1 MDEIDKLIAERKK
14 FERRGTHFADGV
26 MWCPNCG
33 SKTVTSGHVK
43 CEDCDENR
51 GLTIEEFRQ
60 IAAENLKASE
70 EKQAERGGKDWVAEI
85 EQEEALLREVDVG
98 DDADNRFVDEV
109 TEVPEI
115 KDEGFIVDVPEVK
128 DDAFMDIPTKEDFEE
143 SDGDDGELASETER
157 GENPLVDESGEPLPK
172 EPVPD

>member
-60 IAAENLKASE
+60 LAEENLKASE
-70 EKQAERGGKDWVAEI
+70 EKQAKRGGKDWV
-85 EQEEALLREVDVG
+85 
-98 DDADNRFVDEV
+98 DEV
-109 TEVPEI
+109 AEVPEI

-128 DDAFMDIPTKEDFEE
+128 DDAFMNIPTKEDFEE
-143 SDGDDGELASETER
+143 SDGDDGELASETEK
-157 GENPLVDESGEPLPK
+157 GENPLVDESGEPLPNA
-172 EPVPD
+172 PLSD